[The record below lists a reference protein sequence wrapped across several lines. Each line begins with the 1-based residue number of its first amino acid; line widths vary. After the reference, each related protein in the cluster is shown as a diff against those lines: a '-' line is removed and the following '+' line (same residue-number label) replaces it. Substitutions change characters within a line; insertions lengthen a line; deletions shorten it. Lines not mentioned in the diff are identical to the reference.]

1 MPYLEGS
8 GLGDLQLW
16 EIHQQLRRK
25 HPQDRIEWPAGL
37 VQRSPRLQLSDARN
51 VLKVR
56 ARNAGC
62 GADRFRNEYL
72 IRLVR
77 GEMAGSVRN
86 QALEAWGNFA
96 GHVSNADFPSWFY
109 TVRTTIVQFAPAP
122 VKSFGAI
129 PAHQDVR
136 PVGCGGAGRR
146 AIGRMVLAVK
156 REALRVQCEPVQ
168 LGQGTSAGIQA
179 HGFIVH
185 IHMQLYPTH
194 VCSRLHQSRLP
205 QRVQCDRARKNS
217 RGFRSRHRA

>member
-136 PVGCGGAGRR
+136 PVGCGGAR
-146 AIGRMVLAVK
+146 APACACGTQGSPGAWRCFHTPNPSEK
-156 REALRVQCEPVQ
+156 RLTW
-168 LGQGTSAGIQA
+168 TSR
-179 HGFIVH
+179 
-185 IHMQLYPTH
+185 PTSLSPSLMH
-194 VCSRLHQSRLP
+194 DSSA
-205 QRVQCDRARKNS
+205 RA
-217 RGFRSRHRA
+217 